1 VAGAK
6 GSALEWALAL
16 LQVPG
21 QRYLLRQKPLPD
33 GMEQLLAI
41 AAGSSPEVMAQ
52 AVAAFGESEARL
64 REAAQFYARE
74 VLFFPEAD
82 AYRVLGV
89 TADAS
94 WDRIKLHH
102 RLLQSWLHPDR
113 PHSEEDAAFAARVN
127 AAWNQLRSPERRRVY
142 DQTRRS
148 GVVENARA
156 GASQTAAIVVPAWRS
171 VHEPLPMELRWRRRL
186 PILALLGVC
195 ALLAVLAVRDLA
207 RDPEPWDVPAPEAQE
222 IASVST
228 QAKPDGPS
236 ADVLPTSRR
245 GKPNARASAIAP
257 PSKLP
262 PRAHLAPQRMRAMP
276 VPVPA
281 AAVAASVE
289 TKAVAVP
296 ASAVDTLR
304 PEGQRRSAAP
314 VIAASSTL
322 PPSDEGA
329 AGEPEM
335 PAARGDAVAESAQS
349 AVPGFDRLQAAQQ
362 AGDMLLR
369 YMRDPDRAPPPI
381 WNSPQVEDE
390 ADRLR
395 QRLHARGRVRLAQ
408 AKWQIGYDSAGLESA
423 YIISGNAP
431 ANGQLRARLRWRDG
445 YWLVTAI
452 ALDGLP

>member
-1 VAGAK
+1 MAGAK

-228 QAKPDGPS
+228 QPKSDSPMVGG
-236 ADVLPTSRR
+236 L
-245 GKPNARASAIAP
+245 
-257 PSKLP
+257 
-262 PRAHLAPQRMRAMP
+262 P